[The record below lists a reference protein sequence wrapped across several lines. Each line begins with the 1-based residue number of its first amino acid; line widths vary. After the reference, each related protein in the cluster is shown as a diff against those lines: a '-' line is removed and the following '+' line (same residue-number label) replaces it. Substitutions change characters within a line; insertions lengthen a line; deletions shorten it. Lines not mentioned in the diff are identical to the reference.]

1 MNVNHTRRAPDFQ
14 PLSRSCRRCLTR
26 KNGVERERN
35 SSSRISRPP
44 RELLSILRI
53 RRPYTRTA
61 IPFPINYSGTVPRT
75 NDDYGWTTFYP
86 VVFHRQEGEGR
97 NKRYESIS
105 CDHVCP
111 SIRLSTRIHL
121 SLILGTQVIA
131 WRDDA

>member
-1 MNVNHTRRAPDFQ
+1 MLIAPGAHRISNPFRVAVAAA
-14 PLSRSCRRCLTR
+14 LRGKTGS
-26 KNGVERERN
+26 NGREIPP
-35 SSSRISRPP
+35 SRISRPP

-86 VVFHRQEGEGR
+86 VVSHRQEGEGR